1 MKIGILTFH
10 FAHNYGAML
19 QAYALSMK
27 LRSLGYCA
35 EIIDYRLPYIYKN
48 HELLSFTGLYKRYTQ
63 NNSKIISLLK
73 TIKNYHKH
81 KNRDLKWYRFEDFLN
96 ETLIKSKRVYS
107 VPEINNLHYECI
119 ICGSDQIWNE
129 NLTGNLIPLYFCEGI
144 SSKTKKITYAASNG
158 NEFIKKELLNDFI
171 HLYKNFNAV
180 SIREKGLSEYL
191 EKLGLSNTLVLD
203 PIFLLDKSEWEK
215 VCIKPKEQ
223 NYVLTYSFNETDN
236 FFLIAQ
242 DIARYKGKTLVCITF
257 KKLNLAPN
265 VIQITSCGPKE
276 FLGYFFNADFI
287 LTNSFHGTAFSILTQ
302 KQFYC
307 IPPQKGRERTDSILQ
322 LLDLQDRVIEY
333 NTSVDNSFPSIN
345 YEIVYKK
352 LDEFRKRSIEYL
364 TQSI

>member
-10 FAHNYGAML
+10 YAHNYGAML

-27 LRSLGYCA
+27 LRSLGHCV

-81 KNRDLKWYRFEDFLN
+81 KNKDLKWYRFEDFLN
-96 ETLIKSKRVYS
+96 ETLIKSKRIYS
-107 VPEINNLHYECI
+107 VSEINALHYECI

-144 SSKTKKITYAASNG
+144 SSNTKKLTYAASNG
-158 NEFIKKELLNDFI
+158 NESIKKELLNDFKR
-171 HLYKNFNAV
+171 LYKNFNAV
-180 SIREKGLSEYL
+180 SIREKGLAEYL
-191 EKLGLSNTLVLD
+191 EKRGLPNTLVLD
-203 PIFLLDKSEWEK
+203 PIFLLDKNEWENI
-215 VCIKPKEQ
+215 CIKPQIQ
-223 NYVLTYSFNETDN
+223 NYILTYSFHETDN
-236 FFLIAQ
+236 FFQIAQ
-242 DIARYKGKTLVCITF
+242 SIAHCKEKTLVCITF
-257 KKLNLAPN
+257 KKLNLPPE

-307 IPPQKGRERTDSILQ
+307 IPPQKGRERIDSILQ
-322 LLDLQDRVIEY
+322 QLVLQDRIIEFNESIDY
-333 NTSVDNSFPSIN
+333 KFPVIN
-345 YEIVYKK
+345 YDEVYKK
-352 LDEFRKRSIEYL
+352 LDTFKRKSIEYL